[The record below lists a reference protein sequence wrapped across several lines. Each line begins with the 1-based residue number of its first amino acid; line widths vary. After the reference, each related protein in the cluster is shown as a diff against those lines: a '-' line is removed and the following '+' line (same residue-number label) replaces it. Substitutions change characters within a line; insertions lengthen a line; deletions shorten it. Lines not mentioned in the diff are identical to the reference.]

1 MQPTSAEREA
11 DVHIIKGVD
20 TPTQDQIDRHE
31 GAHTPHKPW
40 CRHCSRGLAMGDPHM
55 DKEQQKNNK

>member
-1 MQPTSAEREA
+1 MQPTRAEREA
-11 DVHIIKGVD
+11 DVHITKGVD

-31 GAHTPHKPW
+31 GALTPHKPW

-55 DKEQQKNNK
+55 DK